1 MVKDPIKKLNNLVH
15 AESFLQVNFVKG
27 YKYVD
32 KAGEVVNLFHDENN
46 LPPKFQMTGT
56 FLVIQ
61 KPQKLNE
68 EYKLSVSDFWMHSI
82 SPTGL
87 DAVATSYEDLVVKVL
102 KIVEVSK
109 INRLGWRNHFVY
121 ECDKS
126 TLDDTHFSKLLNKS
140 DFEISDVAFNKVLSG
155 FSFNFRISR
164 VVKEKAPS
172 TQGLLFDVDCFK
184 KYDQAMDI
192 DKVKLDLK
200 KMREAMQSEGFLEI
214 VNFLINK

>member
-1 MVKDPIKKLNNLVH
+1 
-15 AESFLQVNFVKG
+15 
-27 YKYVD
+27 
-32 KAGEVVNLFHDENN
+32 
-46 LPPKFQMTGT
+46 MTGT

-102 KIVEVSK
+102 KIVEVTK

-140 DFEISDVAFNKVLSG
+140 DFEISDVAFNKVLLG

-184 KYDQAMDI
+184 KYDQEMDI